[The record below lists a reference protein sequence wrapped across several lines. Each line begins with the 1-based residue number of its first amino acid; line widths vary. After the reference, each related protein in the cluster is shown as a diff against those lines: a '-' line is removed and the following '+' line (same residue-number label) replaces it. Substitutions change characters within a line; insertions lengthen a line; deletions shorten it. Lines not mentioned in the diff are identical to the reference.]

1 MGYSHKNSKGVTYW
15 LHSREGRG
23 GAKLF
28 FFSKNSEDSID
39 LLNEQYEVFENPRTG
54 LPMIRKRK

>member
-1 MGYSHKNSKGVTYW
+1 MVYSYKNKKEITYY

-28 FFSKNSEDSID
+28 FFSKSAEESID
-39 LLNEQYEVFENPRTG
+39 LPPEFNVIENPVTG
-54 LPMIRKRK
+54 LPMVKKK